1 MSSDQSSS
9 LSSIHSDT
17 ARQGCKIWG
26 GELSASRKTCKF
38 ESEEDNM
45 IHLLS
50 LWTICLGGTT
60 KEEMHVIA
68 VEGEQTQG
76 KQIVIASLQPS
87 LQPMWGGKLEDVM
100 GICQVNVHDIEITP
114 PVTFILMSGSGP
126 VYISGQDIL
135 VDDQLDNLAPEEDP
149 SFENAILKC
158 KNLIFMRS

>member
-87 LQPMWGGKLEDVM
+87 LQPM
-100 GICQVNVHDIEITP
+100 VNVHDIEITP